1 MAYDILSDPDKRS
14 VYDLAGEEGIKGGS
28 SAQSETGNYSESDID
43 SMSDLSCYDDS
54 EEDEEE
60 ISFTSFFG

>member
-28 SAQSETGNYSESDID
+28 SAQEETGNYSESDND
-43 SMSDLSCYDDS
+43 SLSDSSCENDS
-54 EEDEEE
+54 E
-60 ISFTSFFG
+60 